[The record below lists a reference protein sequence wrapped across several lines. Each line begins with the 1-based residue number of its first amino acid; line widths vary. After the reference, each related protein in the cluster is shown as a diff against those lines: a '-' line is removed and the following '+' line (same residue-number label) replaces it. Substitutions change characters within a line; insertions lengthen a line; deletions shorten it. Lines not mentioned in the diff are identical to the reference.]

1 METFEGFIVHAYP
14 GKGKENTRI
23 YLVGRLRD
31 GKTFAIVEERERPG
45 FYLRRSDLES
55 VKEYIHKTGG
65 IWDESNLH
73 TMDGEPCIR
82 LSWNSIQQ
90 SQRAVKELG
99 ERGIRTYEGD
109 IRFTDQFLMN
119 HRIHGSV
126 KIKGAYLNG
135 RRVDKIFINPEIEP
149 SSWYPSLSIL
159 SIDIETDPEGKM
171 IYTIGMAFSNPTL
184 GSEIREVHLAY
195 PVERPLWQS
204 GNDKGSRAS
213 HSKTPTLFQGTEWI
227 TVYPDE
233 RSMLEGFCRRVCELD
248 PDIITGWN
256 VIDFDFRV
264 ITERMNNYKLP
275 MIIGRSD
282 DPASFIRGDR
292 GRSDTVFIPGR
303 QVLDAV
309 RIVRAAPER
318 FSDYH
323 LETVAKVVLGRQKAL
338 EIEEDE
344 NKPGAISRLYK
355 EDPVS
360 ICKYCMDDAE
370 MVLEIL
376 LKTGLLELTLRRCLL
391 IGITL
396 DRAWTSIPAFE
407 HIYIEALHQR
417 GFVAPTIGVD
427 PFPTIRAEGGAIL
440 EPKTGLYDNVLVF
453 DFKSLYPS
461 IIRTFNID
469 PISFV
474 HPEKLKDMSEAD
486 KASLIRAPNG
496 AFFRREAAILPELL
510 ERFFE
515 NRALAKQRGD
525 EIASFVYK
533 IIMNTFYGVL
543 GADGCRF
550 ASGYLSGAITSF
562 GHHILHWCEQYIGG
576 LGLQVIYGDT
586 DSLFVLSGLPQKT
599 PVEELAEKSKLLCNR
614 INTELREYID
624 GTYNVSCF
632 LELEFVKVYY
642 RFFIPPVRSSTK
654 AGGEKSRGRAK
665 GYAGLLIPVHEL
677 DGSARD
683 SSEIIEVVGMEAV
696 RRDWTDLARMFQV
709 GLLEL
714 LFRGESEAAFQ
725 LYIDDIV
732 KRLYSGELDDKL
744 IYRKALRKPIAEYT
758 RTTPPH
764 VKAASKLSSDQQRGL
779 IHYIWTVEGPQ
790 PAGKLTARIDYE
802 HYLEKQLK
810 PIVQSFAGVT
820 GINIDHL
827 FKDGGQ
833 LKIF

>member
-14 GKGKENTRI
+14 GRGRENQRL
-23 YLVGRLRD
+23 YLIGRLAD

-55 VKEYIHKTGG
+55 VREYIHKTSGA
-65 IWDESNLH
+65 WYASNLH
-73 TMDGEPCIR
+73 TIDGESCIR
-82 LSWNSIQQ
+82 VSWSSIQR
-90 SQRAVKELG
+90 SQRAVQELE

-126 KIKGAYLNG
+126 KIKGVYLNG
-135 RRVDKIFINPEIEP
+135 RRVDRIFINPEIEP
-149 SSWYPSLSIL
+149 SSWYPSLSVL

-171 IYTIGMAFSNPTL
+171 IYVIGLAFSNPWL
-184 GSEIREVHLAY
+184 GTEIREVHLAGLIEGTSS
-195 PVERPLWQS
+195 PFEK
-204 GNDKGSRAS
+204 NKESRAP
-213 HSKTPTLFQGTEWI
+213 HLRKGTPFEGIDWI
-227 TVYPDE
+227 IEYHDE
-233 RSMLEGFCRRVCELD
+233 RSMLEGFSRRVCELD

-264 ITERMNNYKLP
+264 ISERMKHYKLP
-275 MIIGRSD
+275 MTIGRSD
-282 DPASFIRGDR
+282 EPASYIRGNR
-292 GRSDTVFIPGR
+292 GRSDAVFLPGR

-323 LETVAKVVLGRQKAL
+323 LETVAKAVLGRSKAL

-344 NKPGAISRLYK
+344 NKLGAISRLYR
-355 EDPVS
+355 ENPIS
-360 ICKYCMDDAE
+360 LCKYCMDDAE

-376 LKTGLLELTLRRCLL
+376 SKTGLLELTLKRCLL

-407 HIYIEALHQR
+407 HIYIEALHQQ
-417 GFVAPTIGVD
+417 GFVAPSTGVD
-427 PFPTIRAEGGAIL
+427 TFPTIKAEGGAIL
-440 EPKTGLYDNVLVF
+440 EPKTGLYDNVFVF
-453 DFKSLYPS
+453 DFRSLYPS

-474 HPEKLKDMSEAD
+474 PPERLKEMSED
-486 KASLIRAPNG
+486 EKASLIRAPNG

-515 NRALAKQRGD
+515 SRTLAKKRGD

-562 GHHILHWCEQYIGG
+562 GHHILHWCQQYIEGMG
-576 LGLQVIYGDT
+576 LKVIYGDT
-586 DSLFVLSGLPQKT
+586 DSLFVLSGFPQKT
-599 PVEELAEKSKLLCNR
+599 SAEELTEKSKLLCNR
-614 INTELREYID
+614 INTELRDYIKD
-624 GTYNVSCF
+624 TYNVNCY

-642 RFFIPPVRSSTK
+642 RFFIPPVRSLSQADGK
-654 AGGEKSRGRAK
+654 KSRGRAK
-665 GYAGLLIPVHEL
+665 GYAGLLVPVYEL
-677 DGSARD
+677 DGSGSNKAGM
-683 SSEIIEVVGMEAV
+683 IEVVGMEAV
-696 RRDWTDLARMFQV
+696 RRDWTDLARIFQV
-709 GLLEL
+709 GLIEL
-714 LFRGESEAAFQ
+714 IFRGEGQDAFR
-725 LYIDDIV
+725 LYINNIV
-732 KRLYSGELDDKL
+732 KKLYAGELDDKL
-744 IYRKALRKPIAEYT
+744 VYRKTLRKPVTEYT

-764 VKAASKLSSDQQRGL
+764 VKAASQLGAEQQHGL
-779 IHYIWTVEGPQ
+779 IHYVWTVEGPQ

-810 PIVQSFAGVT
+810 PIVQSFVGLIGT
-820 GINIDHL
+820 NLDLL
-827 FKDGGQ
+827 FEDEGQ
-833 LKIF
+833 LKMF